1 MRTWWHISPC
11 LSTLFCKKNPP
22 RPAFTGQGFI
32 FFTLAARTSDK
43 MMLSIASITNMAVT
57 TSVLRFGLFIVNN
70 AARDLIAAQAAR
82 AL

>member
-1 MRTWWHISPC
+1 
-11 LSTLFCKKNPP
+11 
-22 RPAFTGQGFI
+22 
-32 FFTLAARTSDK
+32 

-82 AL
+82 TL